1 MGKKYYKII
10 SIAPTGIAMI
20 IKRIFEYN
28 QDEEICCINY
38 KTSEPFD
45 NNELYT
51 GFLSESLETK
61 EMERYIAL
69 CKKNNKQPSINKLF
83 KKGFAFNGNKKN
95 FLGFTNA
102 LIELKFSSQ
111 YEKRNIYYEN
121 GFYFNGVKYVRYKR
135 SASSAR
141 NGKCLFIMEELHKK
155 HMEKWSNCGIDPLTI
170 DDLTSWEAYKGLT
183 LSSIESTITLPYD
196 SILII
201 KDKISCFKDYVA
213 TPFLDP
219 CRQNVDIK
227 NKIWDGEGLLDNSVF
242 MNSDNADYSSSE
254 CSMLFLRG
262 RFFKTCGFRTNLQL
276 WFEDNH
282 IDSISQINGFTLA
295 KHPKDIKLVITESS
309 LKYHQFINNS
319 DDEDC
324 SDSFL
329 KTCLTQWITGQGI
342 NINTNYKKKSS
353 MITFGVVKTN
363 HPTKYYNGKLVQ
375 TNYQLLNT
383 LPIHYNDVQEL
394 LKPSFEYISLS
405 KNSPTFFRAFINVD
419 INSEFNKPEYDKE
432 DSHPIYTSEF
442 VNDNDPSYTEIDNT
456 IGYRQ
461 FFINE
466 LMHLT
471 NAFSG
476 TKMYK
481 DFQKKTF
488 NNFRNKIRNG
498 QILVE
503 GTFATLFGNP
513 AEFLY
518 ETLKVNNNHQLGKPL
533 QYIQDNIQVTT
544 PVLCGNEIF
553 CKHFDDNIDLTCA
566 RSPHVTMGNLFV
578 AKNRHIDFY
587 TRYFILSKEIVCVN
601 AIKYNLQHKL
611 NGADYDSDAMLI
623 TNNPIIVSAAKEI
636 DGIFPS
642 PYNHLTP
649 TKKKLDQART
659 LSSQLC
665 DIDSLI
671 SDDQTGQIINL
682 SQEMNSYIWDSCSN
696 LNREQA
702 KAFLRDDVEGKY
714 DEVCQLAILSNIA
727 LDRAKRNYDRIISE
741 VLNPLRQSEILY
753 RTTPKGNIFIQER
766 PIFLQKLLGLKPSD
780 YTAEIVNLYRFIT
793 KSEKELKISRS
804 KSEPDAYMM
813 DFGENI
819 AVHKYEIKCLDEE
832 PYILYSVAVNKSLN
846 CTMSYIF
853 DILIDKEYEKNINSK
868 IKNYLQTQDVTL
880 NSTSIKLTDL
890 IETPKVYRPALEYAE
905 EVKEIVKL
913 SYNEQRKIA
922 NRKHLDEKEKHILRS
937 EIIDKCLSDVND
949 LLRKHPLHIEYLIYV
964 LLKDIDEINL
974 LTQEDKDNKLVA
986 YSSLLFS
993 CICNHTRENKYIFY
1007 DMVNKKAI
1015 HSSNNPT
1022 DKIVEDE
1029 DGNIYLLTIPHS
1041 IKKSDI

>member
-1 MGKKYYKII
+1 MGKNYYKII
-10 SIAPTGIAMI
+10 SITPKGITPI
-20 IKRIFEYN
+20 LKRRFNYN
-28 QDEEICCINY
+28 QDAEICCINY
-38 KTSEPFD
+38 KTSESYD

-51 GFLSESLETK
+51 GVLAESLETK
-61 EMERYIAL
+61 EMERYITQ
-69 CKKNNKQPSINKLF
+69 CKKNNKQPAISKLF
-83 KKGFAFNGNKKN
+83 QKGFAFNGNKKN
-95 FLGFTNA
+95 FLGYTNA
-102 LIELKFSSQ
+102 LIELKFSSK
-111 YEKRNIYYEN
+111 YKKRYIYYEN

-141 NGKCLFIMEELHKK
+141 NGKCLFIMEELYIK

-183 LSSIESTITLPYD
+183 LSAIESTITLPYD

-213 TPFLDP
+213 TPFSDS
-219 CRQNVDIK
+219 CTKYVDIQ
-227 NKIWDGEGLLDNSVF
+227 NTIWDGEGLLDNSVF
-242 MNSDNADYSSSE
+242 MNSDNEDYSSSK

-276 WFEDNH
+276 WFKDNH
-282 IDSISQINGFTLA
+282 IDSINQINGFTLA
-295 KHPKDIKLVITESS
+295 KQPKDIKLVITESS
-309 LKYHQFINNS
+309 LKYHKFINISNE
-319 DDEDC
+319 EDC
-324 SDSFL
+324 SDSLL
-329 KTCLTQWITGQGI
+329 KTWLTQWITGQGI
-342 NINTNYKKKSS
+342 NINTKYKKKSS
-353 MITFGVVKTN
+353 LITFGVVKTN

-383 LPIHYNDVQEL
+383 LPIHYSDVQEL
-394 LKPSFEYISLS
+394 LKPSFEYIYLS
-405 KNSPTFFRAFINVD
+405 KNSPTFFREFINPE
-419 INSEFNKPEYDKE
+419 SNKPEYDKE
-432 DSHPIYTSEF
+432 DSHSTCTSEF

-456 IGYRQ
+456 NGYRQ

-466 LMHLT
+466 LLQLT

-476 TKMYK
+476 TKMYE
-481 DFQKKTF
+481 DFRKKVF
-488 NNFRNKIRNG
+488 SNFRNKIRNG

-518 ETLKVNNNHQLGKPL
+518 ATLKVNKNHQLGQPL
-533 QYIQDNIQVTT
+533 QYLQNNILVTT

-553 CKHFDDNIDLTCA
+553 CKHFDDNISLTCA

-587 TRYFILSKEIVCVN
+587 TRYFILSEEIVCVN

-623 TNNPIIVSAAKEI
+623 TNNPIIVTAAQKI

-649 TKKKLDQART
+649 QKRKLVPTRP

-682 SQEMNSYIWDSCSN
+682 SQEINSYIWDSCTN
-696 LNREQA
+696 LNPEQA
-702 KAFLRDDVEGKY
+702 KVFLKDDIEGKY
-714 DEVCQLAILSNIA
+714 NEVCQLAILSNIA
-727 LDRAKRNYDRIISE
+727 LDRAKRNYDINISE
-741 VLNPLRQSEILY
+741 TLNSLRQSEILY
-753 RTTPKGNIFIQER
+753 RTTLKGNIFIKER
-766 PIFLQKLLGLKPSD
+766 PLFLQKLLGLNPSD
-780 YTAEIVNLYRFIT
+780 YTSEIVNLYRFIT
-793 KSEKELKISRS
+793 KSEKELKIFRS
-804 KSEPDAYMM
+804 KSEPVTHMTEI
-813 DFGENI
+813 FGKNI
-819 AVHKYEIKCLDEE
+819 AVHKYAISCLDEE
-832 PYILYSVAVNKSLN
+832 NADPYILYSVAVNQSLN

-853 DILIDKEYEKNINSK
+853 NILSDKEYERTINIK
-868 IKNYLQTQDVTL
+868 IKNYLQTQNATL
-880 NSTSIKLTDL
+880 NSSSVKLTDL
-890 IETPKVYRPALEYAE
+890 IEIPKTYKPALKYAE
-905 EVKEIVKL
+905 EVKEKVKF

-922 NRKHLDEKEKHILRS
+922 NHKHLGEKEKHILRS

-949 LLRKHPLHIEYLIYV
+949 LLQKYHSHIEYLIYI
-964 LLKDIDEINL
+964 LLKDIDEKNL
-974 LTQEDKDNKLVA
+974 LTQEDKNNKLVA
-986 YSSLLFS
+986 YPSLLFS
-993 CICNHTRENKYIFY
+993 CICNHTRDNKYIFY

-1015 HSSNNPT
+1015 HSHNKPT
-1022 DKIVEDE
+1022 EKIVEDE
-1029 DGNIYLLTIPHS
+1029 NGNINLFTIPHS
-1041 IKKSDI
+1041 IKKI